1 MAEKKKST
9 PKTPFE
15 KIGAAYESEAKR
27 QEKNNN
33 PEMASRTRQAA
44 GKSMTKENQRAYEE
58 DTQSAKESKVASK
71 KSKLKGTAVKS
82 KLKGTAVAK
91 PKTDAV
97 GAAGAKAKDAVDA
110 AVERNPVSGPPSP
123 AGAKDNT
130 GSGKSTQRTPK
141 SSSKLRGDMA
151 PKEEDGTPF
160 DGDAY
165 AKSDEGKAS
174 RAAGMEKGKNK
185 SPLRAGPE
193 GTGGMSK
200 GSKGEEA
207 GTPGDGDAYAKSE
220 EGRAERAKGNAA
232 GRNSPLRA
240 AEDADARSK
249 SSKGKKDDITKEMP
263 ATARDKDAER
273 ASRIRGLV
281 GSGVSTDP
289 GDGGKMPDD
298 PKPRT
303 KPTVLITPNDKGEMP
318 TPKADKPGFMDRLRG
333 RVKSFTTPAAGGA
346 PPAPPTPPSG
356 SGGGYGP
363 TPPSGGGYPD
373 KPKAAEPAV
382 SQTQET
388 KDGTK
393 QTQSAPATSSG
404 ITFAPQAGG
413 NVVQNSQYT
422 EKGDN
427 NKDVT
432 QNITGNGQPI
442 TATTSG
448 KATSS
453 GGRGITAS
461 TSGTA
466 TSHPRAANASRG
478 SRPTSKK
485 K

>member
-27 QEKNNN
+27 QEKNQN
-33 PEMASRTRQAA
+33 PEMAARTRQAA

-71 KSKLKGTAVKS
+71 KSKSKGTS
-82 KLKGTAVAK
+82 VAK
-91 PKTDAV
+91 PKADAV
-97 GAAGAKAKDAVDA
+97 DAAGAKAKNAVDA

-185 SPLRAGPE
+185 SPLRA
-193 GTGGMSK
+193 
-200 GSKGEEA
+200 
-207 GTPGDGDAYAKSE
+207 
-220 EGRAERAKGNAA
+220 
-232 GRNSPLRA
+232 

-249 SSKGKKDDITKEMP
+249 AAKDNPAKYGTTANPPKSPLRAGPEGTSGMSKGTKGKKDEITTEMP
-263 ATARDKDAER
+263 ATTKDKDAER
-273 ASRIRGLV
+273 ASRIREL
-281 GSGVSTDP
+281 SGVSTDP
-289 GDGGKMPDD
+289 GDGGKMPDA
-298 PKPRT
+298 PPART
-303 KPTVLITPNDKGEMP
+303 KPTVLITPNDKGKMP
-318 TPKADKPGFMDRLRG
+318 DPDKPGLMSRLRG

-346 PPAPPTPPSG
+346 PP
-356 SGGGYGP
+356 
-363 TPPSGGGYPD
+363 TPPSGGGAPAT
-373 KPKAAEPAV
+373 PAPSATPSTPEPAV

-432 QNITGNGQPI
+432 QTITGNGQPI

-478 SRPTSKK
+478 ARPTNKK